1 MKHPKTIEEI
11 SAPWMTDVL
20 RGAGILRR
28 ATVLAV
34 DVHAIGQGVGFLS
47 GRARVTLTYD
57 QAEEGAPASVV
68 VKLPTNIKA
77 GADFAESTHAYEREI
92 RFYREVAPRTPIR
105 VPRMFATIMEP
116 ADNVFILVMEDLKGL
131 TVGDQVAGMSRAEVL
146 AAVQTIAPM
155 HALWWNGDQ
164 RQARLP
170 PGVED
175 SRGETGGGDALVARH
190 LWNPVHCLSR
200 RALACFSVSV

>member
-57 QAEEGAPASVV
+57 QAEEGAPPRGRQTTAPAS
-68 VKLPTNIKA
+68 KRSACPCT
-77 GADFAESTHAYEREI
+77 TR
-92 RFYREVAPRTPIR
+92 
-105 VPRMFATIMEP
+105 
-116 ADNVFILVMEDLKGL
+116 
-131 TVGDQVAGMSRAEVL
+131 
-146 AAVQTIAPM
+146 
-155 HALWWNGDQ
+155 
-164 RQARLP
+164 ARLP
-170 PGVED
+170 RPGSQVTLQAV
-175 SRGETGGGDALVARH
+175 RAWRRARRSG
-190 LWNPVHCLSR
+190 CMFSR
-200 RALACFSVSV
+200 RDKDGLFCYSVAQLLGGQVIPIGSAADITRKSSSAQARRGWTIA

>member
-57 QAEEGAPASVV
+57 QAEEGAPPPCKPSRRCTRSGV
-68 VKLPTNIKA
+68 
-77 GADFAESTHAYEREI
+77 
-92 RFYREVAPRTPIR
+92 R
-105 VPRMFATIMEP
+105 VRPVR
-116 ADNVFILVMEDLKGL
+116 VFPDPDLKSLSKLFGHGAAHADPGACFL
-131 TVGDQVAGMSRAEVL
+131 VGTRTASFAILSRNSSGVKSSRSGARR
-146 AAVQTIAPM
+146 TSRG
-155 HALWWNGDQ
+155 N
-164 RQARLP
+164 RLP
-170 PGVED
+170 
-175 SRGETGGGDALVARH
+175 R
-190 LWNPVHCLSR
+190 R
-200 RALACFSVSV
+200 RAGDGR